1 MSPRAV
7 AGPRAASVRV
17 RRAAALLLL
26 AACAS
31 TDSAPHP
38 AQVLLDADRAFARD
52 ALERGLSPAFL
63 ALLGEGAVVFRPG
76 PVHAQAWF
84 AEHPEQPELVEW
96 WPDSAEIAGSG
107 DLGWTSGAWE
117 LREPAANEQ
126 PGEVRARGRYVT
138 VWRLEDGERWAVVLD
153 HGAELQP
160 DADTARAVSLRA
172 LAPAAAADPHGATQ
186 TFAASDMALAR
197 AIDTGGRA
205 LRELLDPQVE
215 LLRDGHAP
223 AASGLAAEA
232 WGAWRPLHGSTAA
245 GVIVSG
251 DGRLAA
257 SWGTLQGTAGR
268 AAWLRIWR
276 IELQGALPTLALDL
290 LTPLPAR

>member
-1 MSPRAV
+1 M
-7 AGPRAASVRV
+7 

-26 AACAS
+26 LPACAS
-31 TDSAPHP
+31 TGPGPHP
-38 AQVLLDADRAFARD
+38 AQVLLDADRAFAKD
-52 ALERGLSPAFL
+52 ALERGNAPAFL
-63 ALLGEGAVVFRPG
+63 ALLGEGAVVFKPG

-84 AEHPEQPELVEW
+84 EAQLDRPEALEW

-117 LREPAANEQ
+117 LRDPDAHGQRGEP
-126 PGEVRARGRYVT
+126 RAHGRYVT
-138 VWRLEDGERWAVVLD
+138 VWRLDQGRRWTVVLD
-153 HGAELQP
+153 HGAALPP
-160 DADTARAVSLRA
+160 DAEAARAVSLRA

-186 TFAASDMALAR
+186 TIAASDMALAR

-268 AAWLRIWR
+268 AVWLRIWR